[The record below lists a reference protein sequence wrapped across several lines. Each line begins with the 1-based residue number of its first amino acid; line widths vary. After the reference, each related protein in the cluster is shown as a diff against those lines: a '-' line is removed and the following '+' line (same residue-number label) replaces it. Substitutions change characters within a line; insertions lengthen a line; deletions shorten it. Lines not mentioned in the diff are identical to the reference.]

1 MVGILTNKKLTKEQ
15 KLRDDWSKDMVGR
28 LHAYAIFVSLANQ
41 RHVINTFFF
50 FFWPNHLAN
59 FKRNVNTQCF
69 WEEMNLSISV
79 E

>member
-50 FFWPNHLAN
+50 FFFGQTIWQTL
-59 FKRNVNTQCF
+59 K
-69 WEEMNLSISV
+69 EMLTPSV
-79 E
+79 FGRK